1 MRRACDVSAGVRLAA
16 ARRTTRCRRSC
27 AARLDCVPAALVHLR
42 FYLAGPIIA
51 LASTTT
57 FVLFLRANRR
67 GHLRDFFVTGLAAGI
82 LILIRAPFVLVIIGM
97 IVMAWVRFRRS
108 QPLAAVCLI
117 AGLFLAY
124 GPWPVRNYFHLGRP
138 LPFTMEGGKIL
149 FQGVYL
155 AADDA
160 QSFVEL
166 RKRPEFAR
174 MERYART
181 LPPLE
186 EYSILAATGLCGDPA
201 RSVGPARSH
210 RAEDDSLL
218 GRSAELHLDSQMED
232 SAGSGDHLPLAVI
245 GAWVTR
251 GQIFTQ
257 VAVLWVTGL
266 WMFYGIVR
274 CQQRYNFPVLPLL
287 FLLAMLGAV
296 HLWSQWLPA
305 TAGRDG
311 MTTR

>member
-1 MRRACDVSAGVRLAA
+1 MCCASGLRRFCGVRLAA

-27 AARLDCVPAALVHLR
+27 AAHLDYVPPHSVIYGY
-42 FYLAGPIIA
+42 YLAEPIIA

-57 FVLFLRANRR
+57 FSFCSSARTVADIS
-67 GHLRDFFVTGLAAGI
+67 RDFFVTGLAAGI
-82 LILIRAPFVLVIIGM
+82 LILILGAPFVLVIIGM

-138 LPFTMEGGKIL
+138 LPFTMEGGEIL

-166 RKRPEFAR
+166 RRRPEFAGI
-174 MERYART
+174 EPICRT

-186 EYSILAATGLCGDPA
+186 EYAYWQQWPLRRSGAIRLASHFPIVRKTIRFWVDLPNFTWIPRWKTALAAAIT
-201 RSVGPARSH
+201 
-210 RAEDDSLL
+210 
-218 GRSAELHLDSQMED
+218 
-232 SAGSGDHLPLAVI
+232 LPLAVI

-274 CQQRYNFPVLPLL
+274 
-287 FLLAMLGAV
+287 
-296 HLWSQWLPA
+296 
-305 TAGRDG
+305 
-311 MTTR
+311 